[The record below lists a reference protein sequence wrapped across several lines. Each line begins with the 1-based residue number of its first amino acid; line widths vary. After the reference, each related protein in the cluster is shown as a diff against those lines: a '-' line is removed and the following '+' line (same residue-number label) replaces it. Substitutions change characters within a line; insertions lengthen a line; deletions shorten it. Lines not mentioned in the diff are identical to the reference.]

1 MNRLTAEATRLAGDL
16 LQVDF
21 DVDDQGVTSA
31 DPLLPPWKE
40 IVVQTAASAIIFWAL
55 WKFAG
60 PAVVK
65 YLRGRSERIQGD
77 LDGAAAAKADAEAQA
92 EEIRTAL
99 GDIDS
104 ERERLFAEA
113 EAQAEGIVHDGRARL
128 EAEVAELH
136 ARADDEIASA
146 ANRSGDELRADI
158 GRYTTA
164 SIERVITESLDGA
177 AQQDLIENFIAR
189 VGASTPG
196 SATTGATS

>member
-21 DVDDQGVTSA
+21 DTDDQGVTSA

-55 WKFAG
+55 WKFG
-60 PAVVK
+60 WPAIK
-65 YLRGRSERIQGD
+65 TFLANRTENIQND
-77 LDGAAAAKADAEAQA
+77 LDGAAEAKSEAETQAQ
-92 EEIRTAL
+92 EIRTAL
-99 GDIDS
+99 GDIDG

-113 EAQAEGIVHDGRARL
+113 EAQAEGILADGRARL
-128 EAEVAELH
+128 DAEIAELH
-136 ARADDEIASA
+136 TRADAEIASA

-164 SIERVITESLDGA
+164 SIERVVADTLDDA
-177 AQQDLIENFIAR
+177 AQQELIENFISQ
-189 VGASTPG
+189 VGASN
-196 SATTGATS
+196 TGASA